1 MNKHKQLVLL
11 SSLRI
16 AFGLLIIVAL
26 VAQLL
31 TNIQQGLSVVNFF
44 SFFTVESNILAA
56 AVLLT
61 VGVGALASKKAT
73 PQFAFIRGAATLYM
87 TITGI
92 VFALLLSGLQAEL
105 QLTVPWI
112 NVVLHYIG
120 PVVILVDWL
129 LFPPKFR
136 FTFRVALGWLVFPV
150 AYLVYSLVRG
160 SFVQWYPYPFINPI
174 ENGWPTVIM
183 MSVVIAVGSA
193 GLAWLL
199 SLRTRT
205 NNLG

>member
-16 AFGLLIIVAL
+16 AFGLLIVIAL

-61 VGVGALASKKAT
+61 VGIGTLARRKAT

-120 PVVILVDWL
+120 PVVLLVDWL
-129 LFPPKFR
+129 LFPPKFK
-136 FTFRVALGWLVFPV
+136 FTFRVALGWLIFPV
-150 AYLVYSLVRG
+150 AYLCYSLVRG

-174 ENGWPTVIM
+174 ENGWPSVIV
-183 MSVVIAVGSA
+183 MSIIIAAGSA

-199 SLRTRT
+199 SLRTRA
-205 NNLG
+205 N